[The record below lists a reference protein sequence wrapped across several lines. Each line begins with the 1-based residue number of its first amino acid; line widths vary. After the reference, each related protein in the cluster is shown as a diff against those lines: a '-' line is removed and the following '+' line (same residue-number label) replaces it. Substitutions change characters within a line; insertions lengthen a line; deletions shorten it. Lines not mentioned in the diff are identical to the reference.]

1 MVIRSLCASYLS
13 PFGRGKSKHSGNKIA
28 RFVSLLQHPSPSLK
42 ERLLVLLA
50 CLIMESPPLIGQ
62 QVQCGLTRNIKAMMR
77 DCAGDQEVLT
87 RIFMI
92 VSGMVQLAESA
103 EHRLLVMEED
113 LWIPL
118 IENLA
123 ATQDIDEQQRNHIV
137 KGTSAILSAY
147 EESEDADI
155 DLVTLA
161 REQIGSLRANKAI
174 LESNTDLIKTLC
186 RL

>member
-92 VSGMVQLAESA
+92 VSGSA

-137 KGTSAILSAY
+137 KGTSTILSAY